1 MEFIEAPIFSKLIYE
16 YIDDTEYSALQIELA
31 SRPDAGDIIPGSGGI
46 RKLRWKLEGRGKR
59 GGLRIIYYWKDKQ
72 NKIWLLT
79 LHAKNEAKSLPIS
92 VLREIRKEVEK

>member
-31 SRPDAGDIIPGSGGI
+31 SRPDAGNIIPGSGGI
-46 RKLRWKLEGRGKR
+46 RKLRWKLEGKGKK

-79 LHAKNEAKSLPIS
+79 LHAKNEAESLPIS
-92 VLREIRKEVEK
+92 ILREIRKEIEK

>member
-1 MEFIEAPIFSKLIYE
+1 MEFIEAPIFSKLIYD

-79 LHAKNEAKSLPIS
+79 LHAKNEAENLPIS

>member
-1 MEFIEAPIFSKLIYE
+1 MEFIEAPVFSKLIYD

-46 RKLRWKLEGRGKR
+46 RKLRWKLEGKGKR

-72 NKIWLLT
+72 NKIWFLT
-79 LHAKNEAKSLPIS
+79 LHAKNEAESISLN

>member
-1 MEFIEAPIFSKLIYE
+1 MEFIEAPVFSKLIYD

-46 RKLRWKLEGRGKR
+46 RKLRWKLEGKGKR

-79 LHAKNEAKSLPIS
+79 LHAKNEAESISLN